1 MKATKRIIK
10 ILIYVVL
17 IAFIIL
23 SASLVTF
30 TLIQKKSGEDIT
42 VFGYRYMRV
51 LTGSM
56 EGEEQSYEIKTI
68 KTDSLIAVKV
78 ADEGFYKNLKVGDVI
93 TFKWAG
99 PEGVI
104 NLTHRVHSIQE
115 SEGVYYVTTHGDAN
129 SADSFEYLASTDNT
143 VIGKVTYANATLGK
157 CVKFLQSKLGM
168 VLIILVPCIL
178 LMLIEVVRIVTNINN
193 LRIKKNKD
201 SKIARLE
208 KELEELKQANNN
220 NKINEKGG
228 KYES

>member
-1 MKATKRIIK
+1 MTTTKRIIK
-10 ILIYVVL
+10 VLIYIIL
-17 IAFIIL
+17 IAFIVL
-23 SASLVTF
+23 SATLVTF

-42 VFGYRYMRV
+42 VFGYKYMRV

-56 EGEEQSYEIKTI
+56 EGEEQPYKIKTI

-78 ADEGFYKNLKVGDVI
+78 ADEDFYKNLKVGDVI

-115 SEGVYYVTTHGDAN
+115 SEGVYYITTHGDAN
-129 SADSFEYLASTDNT
+129 NTDSYEYLASTDES

-157 CVKFLQSKLGM
+157 CIKFLQTKLGM

-178 LMLIEVVRIVTNINN
+178 LMLIEIVRIVNNINN
-193 LRIKKNKD
+193 MRNKKIKD
-201 SKIARLE
+201 SEIARLE
-208 KELEELKQANNN
+208 KELEELKQANNK
-220 NKINEKGG
+220 NK
-228 KYES
+228 